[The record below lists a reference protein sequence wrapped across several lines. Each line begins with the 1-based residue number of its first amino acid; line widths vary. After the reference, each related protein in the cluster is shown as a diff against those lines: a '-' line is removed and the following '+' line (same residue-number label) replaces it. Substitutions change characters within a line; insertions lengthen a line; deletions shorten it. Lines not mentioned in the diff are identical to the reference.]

1 MSQCMS
7 SEEGLLNTGSFL
19 LVAEVEGNHASN
31 NTDETGSDASS
42 DGVGL
47 FLGGSLGKD
56 NSLSR
61 VLLQELGLDVAD
73 DTLDDVFN
81 LVLGLRTEVS
91 GLVEPLL
98 VLLSA
103 EALDL
108 LIKLAVNSLGDVAN
122 LLESLAKINE
132 GGHEPLLS
140 STLHILKRGAI
151 VNHSQVGEVDLTFSR
166 LTVAVRVFRDNI
178 TERAGV
184 NRHSSLVGLL
194 KHSLFLGIL
203 KDLRSSAEKL
213 AKRGTTN
220 SDLVEDVLESL
231 LSGGLFS
238 IAALP
243 IESVEIG
250 IVGLNSLLKLLS
262 DLLTENLGFLVEFVL
277 PVLKIVKGGS
287 LLLEDLS
294 NVIGKLVEKLSLIL
308 LKLANRFVD
317 SFKLGQSH
325 VDVEKLITAE
335 VDLGRVGGSSG
346 VFLGASDSSDE
357 GKSESLHG
365 YG

>member
-1 MSQCMS
+1 M
-7 SEEGLLNTGSFL
+7 F
-19 LVAEVEGNHASN
+19 
-31 NTDETGSDASS
+31 
-42 DGVGL
+42 
-47 FLGGSLGKD
+47 
-56 NSLSR
+56 
-61 VLLQELGLDVAD
+61 
-73 DTLDDVFN
+73 
-81 LVLGLRTEVS
+81 
-91 GLVEPLL
+91 
-98 VLLSA
+98 
-103 EALDL
+103 
-108 LIKLAVNSLGDVAN
+108 
-122 LLESLAKINE
+122 
-132 GGHEPLLS
+132 
-140 STLHILKRGAI
+140 
-151 VNHSQVGEVDLTFSR
+151 
-166 LTVAVRVFRDNI
+166 
-178 TERAGV
+178 
-184 NRHSSLVGLL
+184 GLL

-243 IESVEIG
+243 VESVEIG

-262 DLLTENLGFLVEFVL
+262 DLLTKNLGFLVEFVL
-277 PVLKIVKGGS
+277 PVLKIVKGRC

-294 NVIGKLVEKLSLIL
+294 NVVGKLVENLSLIL

-317 SFKLGQSH
+317 SFKLRQSH
-325 VDVEKLITAE
+325 VDVEKPITAE

-365 YG
+365 